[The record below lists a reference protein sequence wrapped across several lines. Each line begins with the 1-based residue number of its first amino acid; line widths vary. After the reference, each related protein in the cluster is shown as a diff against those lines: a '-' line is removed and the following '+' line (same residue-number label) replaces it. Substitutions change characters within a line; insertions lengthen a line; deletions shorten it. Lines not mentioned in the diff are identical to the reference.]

1 MHKAR
6 TFASRDSNHDR
17 VLLCVMDGLD
27 TSGKIKTATGMRQ
40 SYICKILHELRDREL
55 IVCVG
60 RVEGKDIWR
69 PAGKV
74 AQKVEPV
81 AAVRESSISP
91 IPLKK
96 LMGRRA

>member
-1 MHKAR
+1 MYKAR

-27 TSGKIKTATGMRQ
+27 TSGKIKTSTGMRQ
-40 SYICKILHELRDREL
+40 SYICKILHELRDKRL

-60 RVEGKDIWR
+60 RVDGKDVWR
-69 PAGKV
+69 PAGSV
-74 AQKVEPV
+74 VEKAKSSP
-81 AAVRESSISP
+81 AVLESSISP